1 MKVRAVADVPFLA
14 MDILVRTPEEVKQR
28 LAIGDFFVK
37 DILSRGKVLY
47 RKPGYK
53 NPVSWALRTERP
65 ADAKP
70 SCQWRVCV

>member
-1 MKVRAVADVPFLA
+1 

-47 RKPGYK
+47 RKPG
-53 NPVSWALRTERP
+53 L
-65 ADAKP
+65 
-70 SCQWRVCV
+70 